1 MDEIVATVLPR
12 GDEFKKIWQNGVH
25 GFGKDGNLIYVDR
38 VGQVDPGK
46 LMGKNGFAMEDV
58 VKFHVRCTTP
68 PSHAAAASLSLASLQ
83 HRTRRGDTTLH
94 RGVALSTVPQ
104 YEARVSWRE
113 PSATAAVRP
122 LCTEPFSTATS

>member
-38 VGQVDPGK
+38 VGQVDPSK

-58 VKFHVRCTTP
+58 VKFHVRCAAQRPPLTP
-68 PSHAAAASLSLASLQ
+68 PPLHLSLALLQ
-83 HRTRRGDTTLH
+83 HRAD
-94 RGVALSTVPQ
+94 GVIQAH
-104 YEARVSWRE
+104 
-113 PSATAAVRP
+113 
-122 LCTEPFSTATS
+122 